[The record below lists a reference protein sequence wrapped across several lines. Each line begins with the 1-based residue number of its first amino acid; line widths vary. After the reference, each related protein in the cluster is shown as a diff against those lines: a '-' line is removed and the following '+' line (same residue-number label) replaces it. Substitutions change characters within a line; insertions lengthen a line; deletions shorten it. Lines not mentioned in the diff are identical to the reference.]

1 MTKPRLLILGHARHG
16 KDTVAEILRDKHGFD
31 FRSSSFFVAEQVV
44 RPELARRGIVY
55 DSLEDCYADR
65 VNHRATWRDIIAD
78 YNEADPSRLSA
89 AILEVADV
97 YVGMRTHREFVASVY
112 LFDAI
117 LWVDASRRGVP
128 PEGRDSM
135 DIEYNAKLM
144 WWIDNNGSLS
154 DLENEAGRFIAA
166 LSEERAEAEKGTFA
180 AWSALS
186 EQQRVAA
193 LANKRD

>member
-1 MTKPRLLILGHARHG
+1 MTNTLQKPRLLILGHARHG

-97 YVGMRTHREFVASVY
+97 YVGMRTHREFVASY
-112 LFDAI
+112 HLFDEVA
-117 LWVDASRRGVP
+117 WVDASGRGVP
-128 PEGRDSM
+128 PEGSDSM
-135 DIEYNAKLM
+135 DIEYNPALM
-144 WWIDNNGSLS
+144 LRIDNNGALA
-154 DLENEAGRFIAA
+154 DLEAEVDRFV
-166 LSEERAEAEKGTFA
+166 G
-180 AWSALS
+180 
-186 EQQRVAA
+186 V
-193 LANKRD
+193 LATNYVGVLPRD